1 MTTLTL
7 KERWIFAVILPICSL
22 IVGYFLVLATAQN
35 EGSSIGFRAIGA
47 FIVLPIVVLLT
58 FVINFIIAFPWKKSR
73 LSSFAIGMVVPV
85 LSLIVEYVYLWQ
97 VWKKYPDIG

>member
-7 KERWIFAVILPICSL
+7 KERWIFSVILPICVL

-35 EGSSIGFRAIGA
+35 AGSSIGFRAIGA
-47 FIVLPIVVLLT
+47 FIALPIVVLLT

-73 LSSFAIGMVVPV
+73 LSSFAVGVVVP
-85 LSLIVEYVYLWQ
+85 IVAIIIEYVYLWQ
-97 VWKKYPDIG
+97 VWKQYPDIG